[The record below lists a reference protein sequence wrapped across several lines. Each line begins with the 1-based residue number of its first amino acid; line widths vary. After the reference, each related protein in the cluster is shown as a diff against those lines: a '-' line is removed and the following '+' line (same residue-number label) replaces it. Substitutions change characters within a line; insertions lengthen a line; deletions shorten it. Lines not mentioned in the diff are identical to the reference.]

1 MIKINN
7 NQSKGQAMNV
17 NRYPSDEYFGDYPRL
32 SPTSPFLPFSSSSL
46 LSARNMSTSIDD
58 DSPDVNENHD
68 NGAVNYSRSN
78 VILASSESLLAA
90 FMNTVD
96 QRRLETILDEQKHI
110 PPGVRYVDFP
120 TKYAHEDH
128 TSETIYGMDMHSL
141 RVGDLINDAII
152 SAFAKI
158 AFADSPFGSSVHS
171 LLHIC
176 PNKPKFIPNGMVVRQ

>member
-1 MIKINN
+1 
-7 NQSKGQAMNV
+7 
-17 NRYPSDEYFGDYPRL
+17 
-32 SPTSPFLPFSSSSL
+32 
-46 LSARNMSTSIDD
+46 MSTSIDD
-58 DSPDVNENHD
+58 DIPDVNENHD
-68 NGAVNYSRSN
+68 NDAMDHSRSKG
-78 VILASSESLLAA
+78 ILASSDSLLVS

-96 QRRLETILDEQKHI
+96 QHRLETILDEQKHI

-158 AFADSPFGSSVHS
+158 AFANSPCWQQRSIITPYLSKQAEIHPERYGCEAVMRLSDTDKPGSPWLPTPECPTAGLCIG
-171 LLHIC
+171 LLLFYSHRSTKHHKHYI
-176 PNKPKFIPNGMVVRQ
+176 KTL